1 MQVIGSDDRPSALA
15 DPAQFT
21 GRVWRTDLLTPPDTE
36 HLAGVRF
43 LYEPG
48 ARSHWHVHE
57 REQVIIAVYGSGL
70 VAWEGLAAPTS
81 LGAGDWWHVRP
92 GLPHWHGATRTAAFA
107 HLAVTAGGS
116 TTWLHEVSEA
126 EYLTR

>member
-81 LGAGDWWHVRP
+81 LRAGDWWHVRP
-92 GLPHWHGATRTAAFA
+92 GMPHWHERPARPRSPTSPSPRAGRPPGCTRSPKP
-107 HLAVTAGGS
+107 S
-116 TTWLHEVSEA
+116 T
-126 EYLTR
+126 